1 MQNQTTTHHDFT
13 SDIDLNTKP
22 DSSQGFANILFSV
35 LLPVIILNKG
45 SKWGM
50 TPTNAL
56 LLALAFPLFFGAYS
70 FFKERKMNYIALLGL
85 INVVASGVLT
95 ILALGGIWFAVKE
108 AFFPLLIG
116 VFVYA
121 SSFTKKPFFKSMF
134 LNPATFD
141 IQRLIQSLNTEEK
154 VHQFS
159 ELMKS
164 ATKGLS
170 FSFLLSAILNFGL
183 AKYVFTPI
191 EATLTEIQKQ
201 ELLNEQLSKMT
212 AYSFIVIMIPILI
225 VVSVV
230 LYKAFKKTSQIT
242 GLTLEDLMLKPK

>member
-1 MQNQTTTHHDFT
+1 MQNQTTHDFT

-56 LLALAFPLFFGAYS
+56 LLALAFPLLFGAYS
-70 FFKERKMNYIALLGL
+70 FVKERKMNYIALLGL

-95 ILALGGIWFAVKE
+95 ILALGGIWFAIKE

-116 VFVYA
+116 VFVFA

-159 ELMKS
+159 ELMKT

-183 AKYVFTPI
+183 AKYVFVPI
-191 EATLTEIQKQ
+191 EETLTELQKQ
-201 ELLNEQLSKMT
+201 EVLNEQLSKMT
-212 AYSFIVIMIPILI
+212 AYSFVVIMIPILV

-230 LYKAFKKTSQIT
+230 LYQAFKKTSQIT

>member
-1 MQNQTTTHHDFT
+1 
-13 SDIDLNTKP
+13 
-22 DSSQGFANILFSV
+22 
-35 LLPVIILNKG
+35 
-45 SKWGM
+45 M
-50 TPTNAL
+50 TPTQAL
-56 LLALAFPLFFGAYS
+56 IVALAFPLLFGAYS

-85 INVVASGVLT
+85 INVLASGVLT

-134 LNPATFD
+134 LNPSTFD
-141 IQRLIQSLNTEEK
+141 IKRLIQALDSEEK
-154 VHQFS
+154 VHRFS
-159 ELMKS
+159 ELMKA

-183 AKYVFTPI
+183 AKYIFTPVD
-191 EATLTEIQKQ
+191 EALSELQKQ

-212 AYSFIVIMIPILI
+212 AYSFVVIMIPILV
-225 VVSVV
+225 VVSIV
-230 LYKAFKKTSQIT
+230 LFKTFKRTTEIT
-242 GLTLEDLMLKPK
+242 GLTLEDLMLKQAEQSKT